1 MESTMCHDDG
11 VDYPA
16 ASSPSPILHLFTA
29 YYKKNVASL
38 FLFSFFSRSAAHA
51 AAFVWVRVRVPAVA
65 LLFARSCFIPGSPLP
80 EYSSSHS
87 GPPQIPI
94 SDGSALEFI
103 PHHPAELWPS
113 NSQPLWPRQMNN
125 KTRALRLIS
134 GKKREKKKMRQLSA
148 RLSSEHLFLSSEV
161 KDLRNIFFYFFC
173 CGNSS
178 RTSG

>member
-29 YYKKNVASL
+29 YYKKHRCL
-38 FLFSFFSRSAAHA
+38 TFSFFSQRRACRCIYLSLRARPGGCIA
-51 AAFVWVRVRVPAVA
+51 VCTVVLYSQIPPPRPLRVLQLPFRAV
-65 LLFARSCFIPGSPLP
+65 SSSPLP
-80 EYSSSHS
+80 HR
-87 GPPQIPI
+87 PPQIPI
-94 SDGSALEFI
+94 GDGSALEFI

-134 GKKREKKKMRQLSA
+134 GKKREEKKICRQLSA
-148 RLSSEHLFLSSEV
+148 RL
-161 KDLRNIFFYFFC
+161 
-173 CGNSS
+173 
-178 RTSG
+178 